1 MWTHTPTYAVVMLFL
16 TWMFLCL
23 VRIWSLPFRP
33 TAGTTYAALYL
44 LLTRCFHLFF
54 AFMGLYLI
62 DLACR
67 ICFLGLFDYGRVGY
81 IAAPVLLCA
90 AVGAAYI
97 LCGMLAAPTRGMLLV
112 FGVMAAA
119 YLSITLLMPSPP
131 LRLALYAGGALAF
144 PITLIELFLMWRNGR
159 SSRDRNQETVQA
171 EAAMRSSG
179 KKPFLAPV
187 WDLSRTRLCAAG
199 WKTHAA
205 MLILIGVEFVLH
217 FEGMTL
223 LLWL

>member
-16 TWMFLCL
+16 TWMLLCL

-33 TAGTTYAALYL
+33 TAGRTYASLYL

-54 AFMGLYLI
+54 AFMGLYLL

-67 ICFLGLFDYGRVGY
+67 ICFLGLFDYGRIGY
-81 IAAPVLLCA
+81 IAAPVLLCLA
-90 AVGAAYI
+90 AGAAYI

-119 YLSITLLMPSPP
+119 YLCITVILPSLP
-131 LRLALYAGGALAF
+131 LRLALYAGGALAA
-144 PITLIELFLMWRNGR
+144 PITVFELFLMWRHERLFPGR
-159 SSRDRNQETVQA
+159 NPETA
-171 EAAMRSSG
+171 RTDAAMRFTSETL
-179 KKPFLAPV
+179 FLTPV

-205 MLILIGVEFVLH
+205 MLMLIGVEFVLH